1 MQQLTKSKA
10 ILYHLYP
17 GIIIAI
23 FFAILTPFLLKY
35 DLPPQLSIMIV
46 IALVAIPLLAWHLSK
61 TKREEHKER
70 ITEVNGYKNRISNG
84 KLALYIAGLVIFMF
98 FIWGITQPL
107 NKVITEKLFSWLPSW
122 YTVQDLNGYSKQA
135 ILVTL

>member
-23 FFAILTPFLLKY
+23 FFAILTPLLLKY

-61 TKREEHKER
+61 TKREEHKRR
-70 ITEVNGYKNRISNG
+70 IAEVNGYQNRISTG
-84 KLALYIAGLVIFMF
+84 KLILYIVGLVVFMF
-98 FIWGITQPL
+98 FVWGATQPL
-107 NKVITEKLFSWLPSW
+107 NKIITEKLLIWLPSW
-122 YTVQDLNGYSKQA
+122 YTVQ
-135 ILVTL
+135 